1 MYKCNWFLLQVI
13 INIYKKLWN
22 TWFSREWKNLVYS
35 MLYGL
40 WLSKVICVYEKLQ
53 MERLDIKLG
62 GKHWNYLFCLPIEK
76 FLSTHRKAELEIC
89 KILIDPKKMILVLAL
104 DVLCWGE
111 FVQYTAELI
120 SVVDIIIHK
129 LWNKNIFLGGILII
143 FTIDHAKILPFESRP
158 FLAYTCHPMFQNSCT
173 WNICTRQWWWK
184 PSDISSHLSI
194 SIQQTFKQTWIIKW
208 ISHFSIV
215 KLHVWWWLYFQE
227 YYTAN
232 VQVIRK

>member
-22 TWFSREWKNLVYS
+22 TWCSREWKNLVYS

-158 FLAYTCHPMFQNSCT
+158 FLASTHVIPCFRIVVLETFVRASGDENLQIYQAIYRYPYSKLLS
-173 WNICTRQWWWK
+173 K
-184 PSDISSHLSI
+184 PELLSGFLTLV
-194 SIQQTFKQTWIIKW
+194 S
-208 ISHFSIV
+208 
-215 KLHVWWWLYFQE
+215 
-227 YYTAN
+227 
-232 VQVIRK
+232 